1 MLEIIGLAAIIG
13 LQLCIFARYLYLE
26 GLYWIELPHQKQ
38 IVKSYQER
46 NDELSFELDKRDK
59 ELLSLLD
66 ERQKLN
72 QRLDQAEDI
81 FNAANKW
88 MSRWEG
94 YKNGN

>member
-1 MLEIIGLAAIIG
+1 
-13 LQLCIFARYLYLE
+13 
-26 GLYWIELPHQKQ
+26 
-38 IVKSYQER
+38 
-46 NDELSFELDKRDK
+46 LDKRDK